1 MVDKT
6 TVGKTVVSD
15 EPSVGKD
22 GSMVG
27 NSVDNGTVGYRV
39 DDRVGNGV
47 DGVGKH
53 CTGR

>member
-15 EPSVGKD
+15 EPSVGED

-27 NSVDNGTVGYRV
+27 NKGMDLNLVWSTQVSEKT
-39 DDRVGNGV
+39 
-47 DGVGKH
+47 
-53 CTGR
+53 